1 MPKVICPCV
10 ECECHGKGNVCKAD
24 KIKLTYRN
32 MMTVHEGRVD
42 MWICD
47 KYQVSDK
54 AKELYEAAKE
64 FWDNLPPEKYERMIN
79 IEGRT

>member
-42 MWICD
+42 MWVCD
-47 KYQVSDK
+47 KYQISDE
-54 AKELYEAAKE
+54 AKELYEAAKGIWE
-64 FWDNLPPEKYERMIN
+64 EYVIKDKLEDL
-79 IEGRT
+79 